1 MVRFTFQKKK
11 LYYISCVDKFLKK
24 KNHSRI
30 KSIYLDFR
38 QTTTT
43 IPLENCYIA
52 KLKIMKRSMTF
63 VFTPFSHN
71 LKMYVENSNRDKP
84 CLTFTGLR
92 SPVKY
97 LFILYYIQYILK
109 WFSTTKN
116 FFYLLPFSKASAL
129 AYMNPE
135 SK

>member
-1 MVRFTFQKKK
+1 
-11 LYYISCVDKFLKK
+11 
-24 KNHSRI
+24 
-30 KSIYLDFR
+30 
-38 QTTTT
+38 
-43 IPLENCYIA
+43 
-52 KLKIMKRSMTF
+52 MKRSMTF

-135 SK
+135 SKLLAKRHFAANKLFYSLWKIIKKHLTKFWYA